1 MKGSRPS
8 RTRKDPARLR
18 MVEAAIR
25 HAEQVV
31 RTSGQAGPVLFH
43 PTTTARK
50 PHATAASGGA
60 CDASP
65 INPAMG
71 MAVRNALGM
80 PKPDTPAKSDAA
92 RAAHPKAAI
101 DPRAQ
106 ARTGP
111 SRVQRPK
118 TPTDAGTTPAQPT
131 KKRKA
136 PKKRAGP
143 IGQPTVSKRSKAH
156 KIRRAPIAVPP
167 APSETASVRR
177 KGAASNA
184 ASRLAI
190 NARMR
195 TAASAEAP
203 KAVSP
208 FPELQR
214 RWQAAFSYLQR
225 FAEANPDAADVVEA
239 RRRMAEVEREWERLQ
254 ALNPNGPDCFP
265 WPSTD
270 APAGDG
276 DGHAAAGAWQEIG
289 MLAYLGY
296 HVGLSSTL
304 TAAQRMRLLGHV
316 FVMRLP
322 PLNGIGYMRQWG
334 APDTGTR
341 LSKIAE
347 GLASFARNAKRRR
360 NPNLAEAV
368 RQWEDDL
375 EGLRRVHYVGRF
387 DFPWPAP

>member
-1 MKGSRPS
+1 
-8 RTRKDPARLR
+8 

-25 HAEQVV
+25 HAEKVV

-43 PTTTARK
+43 P
-50 PHATAASGGA
+50 ATAKEPHTKATAHGDT
-60 CDASP
+60 DASP
-65 INPAMG
+65 VNPAMG
-71 MAVRNALGM
+71 LAVRSALGM
-80 PKPDTPAKSDAA
+80 PSPDTTAKSDAA

-106 ARTGP
+106 VRTGP
-111 SRVQRPK
+111 SRVQKTK
-118 TPTDAGTTPAQPT
+118 TPTDAGVRPAQPA

-136 PKKRAGP
+136 PKKRTGP
-143 IGQPTVSKRSKAH
+143 VVQQTVSKKA
-156 KIRRAPIAVPP
+156 KARRAGRTPIAVPP
-167 APSETASVRR
+167 AASKTASVRR

-195 TAASAEAP
+195 TAAGTEAP
-203 KAVSP
+203 KTVSP

-225 FAEANPDAADVVEA
+225 FAEANPDASDVVEA
-239 RRRMAEVEREWERLQ
+239 RRRLAEVEWEWQRLQ
-254 ALNPNGPDCFP
+254 ALDPNSPDCFP

-276 DGHAAAGAWQEIG
+276 DGHGATGAWQEIG

-304 TAAQRMRLLGHV
+304 TSAQRMRLLGHV

-322 PLNGIGYMRQWG
+322 PLNGIAYMRQWG

-341 LSKIAE
+341 LRKIAE

-360 NPNLAEAV
+360 NPNLAEAI

-375 EGLRRVHYVGRF
+375 EGLRRAHYVGRF

>member
-1 MKGSRPS
+1 MKGSRS
-8 RTRKDPARLR
+8 SKTRKDPARLR

-43 PTTTARK
+43 PSTTKKPYAKAPARG
-50 PHATAASGGA
+50 ASDAA
-60 CDASP
+60 P
-65 INPAMG
+65 INPAME
-71 MAVRNALGM
+71 MAVRSALGM
-80 PKPDTPAKSDAA
+80 PNPDTPAKPDAA
-92 RAAHPKAAI
+92 KSAHPTVAI
-101 DPRAQ
+101 DARRQ

-111 SRVQRPK
+111 STAQKPK
-118 TPTDAGTTPAQPT
+118 TPTDAGTTRTQQT
-131 KKRKA
+131 KKRKT
-136 PKKRAGP
+136 PKKRTGP
-143 IGQPTVSKRSKAH
+143 VGQPTVSKRSKAH

-167 APSETASVRR
+167 AASETASVRR
-177 KGAASNA
+177 NGAASNA

-195 TAASAEAP
+195 TAAGTEAP
-203 KAVSP
+203 KTVSP

-254 ALNPNGPDCFP
+254 TLDPNTPDCFP

-270 APAGDG
+270 APVGDD

-304 TAAQRMRLLGHV
+304 SAAQRLRLLGHV

-322 PLNGIGYMRQWG
+322 PLNGIAYMRQWG

-341 LSKIAE
+341 LRKIAE

-360 NPNLAEAV
+360 NPNLAEAI

-375 EGLRRVHYVGRF
+375 EGLRRAHYVGRF

>member
-1 MKGSRPS
+1 
-8 RTRKDPARLR
+8 

-25 HAEQVV
+25 HAEKVV

-43 PTTTARK
+43 PTTAKKPYTKATARGD
-50 PHATAASGGA
+50 S
-60 CDASP
+60 DASP
-65 INPAMG
+65 INPAMRL
-71 MAVRNALGM
+71 AVRSALGM
-80 PKPDTPAKSDAA
+80 PNPDTPAKSDVA

-111 SRVQRPK
+111 SRVQKTK
-118 TPTDAGTTPAQPT
+118 TPTDAGTTLAQPT

-136 PKKRAGP
+136 PKKRTGP
-143 IGQPTVSKRSKAH
+143 IGQPTVSKKARA
-156 KIRRAPIAVPP
+156 RRAGRSPIAVPP
-167 APSETASVRR
+167 AASETASVRR

-239 RRRMAEVEREWERLQ
+239 RRRLAEVEREWERLQ
-254 ALNPNGPDCFP
+254 ALDPNSPDCFP

-322 PLNGIGYMRQWG
+322 PLNGIAYMRQWG

-341 LSKIAE
+341 LRKIAE

-360 NPNLAEAV
+360 NPNLAEAI

-375 EGLRRVHYVGRF
+375 EGLRRAHYVGRF